1 MKEPDAKDIVQ
12 FQSIAISLTDGEKHE
27 FIIIRALLVSLYFIE
42 KKICAQVCA
51 GLCGFVRVCAFCA
64 FCAGVCAKG
73 LCEGFVQRGL
83 CIEVCA
89 QRLVR
94 PPMGVPNIY
103 L

>member
-1 MKEPDAKDIVQ
+1 M
-12 FQSIAISLTDGEKHE
+12 ISSS
-27 FIIIRALLVSLYFIE
+27 LLLLYFIE
-42 KKICAQVCA
+42 KNSFCAQVCA

>member
-1 MKEPDAKDIVQ
+1 MLLFNEYYCFTNIVVL
-12 FQSIAISLTDGEKHE
+12 FL
-27 FIIIRALLVSLYFIE
+27 IE
-42 KKICAQVCA
+42 KKSFCAQVCA